1 MPVFARMALPIL
13 ALCGAALLMGSC
25 GVENPTGGITSR
37 VGQAR
42 NAQAV
47 SSLQQALITASVVAS
62 DGASAQGPALAAELQ
77 ARDSTNSYTAELP
90 TEPGRIQVIGG
101 GGGPLLL
108 VSYSEGDA
116 GQPGYV
122 AAWQSGAT
130 TRWYAGQ
137 QPPSYVAAA
146 PSGAGWSASAPTAAS
161 PSSATPVSTGPQ

>member
-1 MPVFARMALPIL
+1 MSASVRKALPAVL
-13 ALCGAALLMGSC
+13 LCAAALLTPSC
-25 GVENPTGGITSR
+25 GVENPTEGITSR

-62 DGASAQGPALAAELQ
+62 DGSAGQGAALAAELQ
-77 ARDSTNSYTAELP
+77 ARDTTNSYTAELP
-90 TEPGRIQVIGG
+90 TEPSRIQVIGG

-108 VSYSEGDA
+108 VSYAEGDG

-130 TRWYAGQ
+130 TRWYSGA
-137 QPPSYVAAA
+137 QPPAYVSAVPA
-146 PSGAGWSASAPTAAS
+146 GTGWSASAPTAV
-161 PSSATPVSTGPQ
+161 SANSAVPVSTR

>member
-1 MPVFARMALPIL
+1 MPYFPRKAVSAVVLCTAAVL
-13 ALCGAALLMGSC
+13 ASAC

-62 DGASAQGPALAAELQ
+62 DASAGQGAALAAELQ
-77 ARDSTNSYTAELP
+77 ARDTTNSYTAELP
-90 TEPGRIQVIGG
+90 TEPSRIQVIGG

-108 VSYSEGDA
+108 VSYAEGDG

-130 TRWYAGQ
+130 TRWYSGA
-137 QPPSYVAAA
+137 QPPAYV
-146 PSGAGWSASAPTAAS
+146 SGVPAGTGWSATAPTAVS
-161 PSSATPVSTGPQ
+161 PSSAVPVSR